1 MVKIRKPEWIEKEN
15 NIVIGCIIDDD
26 FVGKYFRVHKYE
38 LIKSAENRRIIDWC
52 FEYWKK
58 YTEAPR
64 QNIQKIWEEKQQTTA
79 IPEDESQLIEKILA
93 GLSGKYSEN
102 EADFNAEYQIQIAIN
117 YLRNRQIEESINLAD
132 QLSKQGK
139 LDEAEKALSTISP
152 IKSKSLLSE
161 LSDCSVTASKFLGEE
176 LYRPSRLISPWLNL
190 QSLNMI
196 YAERGIGKT
205 MLSLSLAIALTRKN
219 IDKWSCG
226 PWEAKKPTGVLYV
239 DGEMGEH
246 DLQER
251 IRLLSAPLGEES
263 KTHPLI
269 ILSGNRLARQYRKQ
283 INIATEEWQ
292 TTISEFLAE
301 RPRIKCIV
309 LDNLSALTPGRD
321 ENNKKEWDPIN
332 QWLISLRAMGLAV
345 IFVHHAGK
353 NKKSQR
359 GTSGHDDAVDIVIN
373 LSKMKNERG
382 ARFWVNFEKNR
393 NLAPG
398 LATEEFSVQLTG
410 NKKKLE
416 WEEILTE
423 N

>member
-15 NIVIGCIIDDD
+15 GIVIGCIIDDD
-26 FVGKYFRVHKYE
+26 FLGKYFRIHKYE
-38 LIKSAENRRIIDWC
+38 LIKSPENRRIIDWC

-64 QNIQKIWEEKQQTTA
+64 QNIQKIWEEKQQITA
-79 IPEDESQLIEKILA
+79 IPEDESQLIEKILE

-102 EADFNAEYQIQIAIN
+102 ETDFNSEYQLQIATD

-139 LDEAEKALSTISP
+139 LDEAEKALTIVSP

-161 LSDCSVTASKFLGEE
+161 LSDCSVAASKFLGEE
-176 LYRPSRLISPWLNL
+176 LYRPSRLIRPWLNL

-205 MLSLSLAIALTRKN
+205 MLSLSLAIALTRKEN
-219 IDKWSCG
+219 DKWQCG
-226 PWEAKKPTGVLYV
+226 PWEAKKSTGVLYV

-246 DLQER
+246 DLQDR
-251 IRLLSAPLGEES
+251 IRMLSSPLGEES
-263 KTHPLI
+263 KTYPLI

-283 INIATEEWQ
+283 INIAAEEWQ

-301 RPRIKCIV
+301 RPRIKCVIF
-309 LDNLSALTPGRD
+309 DNLSALTPGRD

-332 QWLISLRAMGLAV
+332 QWFISLRAMGLAV

-359 GTSGHDDAVDIVIN
+359 GTSGHDDAVDVVIN
-373 LSKMKNERG
+373 L
-382 ARFWVNFEKNR
+382 
-393 NLAPG
+393 
-398 LATEEFSVQLTG
+398 
-410 NKKKLE
+410 
-416 WEEILTE
+416 
-423 N
+423 